1 LHNAEVINTLLQVL
15 SNAQYRIDICGNSK
29 FPSKILSF
37 YSVNSL
43 LLSSGKRTNTRQR
56 YIFEITRENIDYCK
70 KLIKKI
76 ELRHLDENEANFAV
90 NERECLGF
98 ITMQKETLQATYS
111 NMKEVVEQ
119 QQSVFETLWNKA
131 IPARDKIMEIEEG
144 LKSEF
149 LEVISDHKKA
159 TEIYINLAK
168 SVEREALILFA
179 NSKAIVRAKRLGIL
193 DYLITAS
200 KRGAV
205 IKIITPITEENL
217 QFTEQFCEK
226 APNIRIL
233 NGGASHSGLFI
244 VDGTK
249 FLRFELKE
257 PKAEEFSDA
266 IGFVLYSNS
275 KVGAYSTR
283 SFFELL
289 WNEHIQYE
297 KLKEAD
303 NMKNEFINVA
313 AHELRTPI
321 QPILGLT
328 QILQSKIK
336 DTKQSELL
344 DAIVRNARRLGRLT
358 NDILDVTK
366 IESQSLNLKKE
377 QFNLNDVIS
386 NTIEDIVANID
397 FIKNIQQKNMIKL
410 LYQPYDI
417 FVEADKARIT
427 QVISNLLNNAIKFTE
442 VKEKDGRAGT
452 ISISVKNIDAEA
464 LVSVTDT
471 GIGIDPEIMPRLF
484 SKFTSKS
491 YQGTGLGLFIS
502 KSIIEAHGGRIWAEN
517 NKIIKDGRGQVEK
530 GATFTFSLP
539 LNEKQRE
546 IKQEPQTIDLKER
559 INRR

>member
-321 QPILGLT
+321 QPILSLS
-328 QILQSKIK
+328 QVLQSKIK
-336 DTKQSELL
+336 DTKQRELL
-344 DAIVRNARRLGRLT
+344 DAIVRNAKRLQRLT
-358 NDILDVTK
+358 NNILDVSK
-366 IESQSLNLKKE
+366 IESHSLNLNKE
-377 QFNLNDVIS
+377 QFELSNVIS
-386 NTIEDIVANID
+386 NCISDIEDQDEKVRNG
-397 FIKNIQQKNMIKL
+397 KL
-410 LYQPYDI
+410 ELFYEPSKQDI
-417 FVEADKARIT
+417 FVEADRVRIS
-427 QVISNLLNNAIKFTE
+427 QVISNLLNNAVKFTE
-442 VKEKDGRAGT
+442 DGAVSIDVVVKENNNNGNNNGN
-452 ISISVKNIDAEA
+452 IIIVSVKDSGE
-464 LVSVTDT
+464 
-471 GIGIDPEIMPRLF
+471 GIDPEILPKLF
-484 SKFTSKS
+484 TKFATNSEK
-491 YQGTGLGLFIS
+491 GTGLGLFIC
-502 KSIIEAHGGRIWAEN
+502 KSIVEAHGGRVWTQSDNTGGE
-517 NKIIKDGRGQVEK
+517 RRT
-530 GATFTFSLP
+530 GATFCFSLP
-539 LNEKQRE
+539 VTDKSMNQQKQKHVDPK
-546 IKQEPQTIDLKER
+546 IMNQL
-559 INRR
+559 

>member
-37 YSVNSL
+37 YSVNNL
-43 LLSSGKRTNTRQR
+43 ILDSSKRTNTRQR

-179 NSKAIVRAKRLGIL
+179 NSKAIVRADRLGIL

-321 QPILGLT
+321 QPILSLS
-328 QILQSKIK
+328 QVLQSKIK
-336 DTKQSELL
+336 DTKQRELL
-344 DAIVRNARRLGRLT
+344 DAIVRNAKRLQRLT

-366 IESQSLNLKKE
+366 IESHSLNLNKE
-377 QFNLNDVIS
+377 QFELSNVIS
-386 NTIEDIVANID
+386 NCISDIEDQDEKVRNG
-397 FIKNIQQKNMIKL
+397 KL
-410 LYQPYDI
+410 ELFYEPSKQDI
-417 FVEADKARIT
+417 FVEADRVRIS
-427 QVISNLLNNAIKFTE
+427 QVISNLLNNAVKFTE
-442 VKEKDGRAGT
+442 DGAVSIDVVVKENNNNGNNNGN
-452 ISISVKNIDAEA
+452 IIIVSVKDSGE
-464 LVSVTDT
+464 
-471 GIGIDPEIMPRLF
+471 GIDPEILPKLF
-484 SKFTSKS
+484 TKFATNSEK
-491 YQGTGLGLFIS
+491 GTGLGLFIC
-502 KSIIEAHGGRIWAEN
+502 KSIVEAHGGRVWIQSN
-517 NKIIKDGRGQVEK
+517 NTGGERRT
-530 GATFTFSLP
+530 GATFCFSLP
-539 LNEKQRE
+539 ITDKSMNQQKQKHVDPK
-546 IKQEPQTIDLKER
+546 IMNQL
-559 INRR
+559 

>member
-1 LHNAEVINTLLQVL
+1 LHNAEVINALLQVL

-275 KVGAYSTR
+275 KVGTYSTR

-321 QPILGLT
+321 QPILSLS
-328 QILQSKIK
+328 QVLQSKIK
-336 DTKQSELL
+336 DTKQRELL
-344 DAIVRNARRLGRLT
+344 DAIVRNAKRLQRLT

-366 IESQSLNLKKE
+366 IESHSLNLNKE
-377 QFNLNDVIS
+377 QFELSNVIS
-386 NTIEDIVANID
+386 NCISDIEDQDEKVRNG
-397 FIKNIQQKNMIKL
+397 KL
-410 LYQPYDI
+410 ELFYEPSKQDI
-417 FVEADKARIT
+417 FVEADKVRIS
-427 QVISNLLNNAIKFTE
+427 QVISNLLNNAVKFTE
-442 VKEKDGRAGT
+442 DGSVSIDVVVKENNNNGD
-452 ISISVKNIDAEA
+452 IIIVSVKDSGE
-464 LVSVTDT
+464 
-471 GIGIDPEIMPRLF
+471 GIDPEILPKLF
-484 SKFTSKS
+484 TKFATNSEK
-491 YQGTGLGLFIS
+491 GTGLGLFIC
-502 KSIIEAHGGRIWAEN
+502 KSIVEAHGGRVWTQSN
-517 NKIIKDGRGQVEK
+517 NTGGERRT
-530 GATFTFSLP
+530 GATFCFSLP
-539 LNEKQRE
+539 ITDKPVNQQKQKHVDTKILNQ
-546 IKQEPQTIDLKER
+546 L
-559 INRR
+559 

>member
-1 LHNAEVINTLLQVL
+1 MHNAEVINTLLQVL
-15 SNAQYRIDICGNSK
+15 SNAQYKIDICGNSK

-37 YSVNSL
+37 YSVNNL
-43 LLSSGKRTNTRQR
+43 ILDSSKRTNTRQR

-321 QPILGLT
+321 QPILSLS
-328 QILQSKIK
+328 QVLQSKIK
-336 DTKQSELL
+336 DTKQRELL
-344 DAIVRNARRLGRLT
+344 DAIVRNAKRLQRLT
-358 NDILDVTK
+358 NNILDVSK
-366 IESQSLNLKKE
+366 IESHSLNLNKE
-377 QFNLNDVIS
+377 QFELSNVIS
-386 NTIEDIVANID
+386 NCISDIEDQDEKVRNG
-397 FIKNIQQKNMIKL
+397 KL
-410 LYQPYDI
+410 ELFYEPSKQDI
-417 FVEADKARIT
+417 FVEADRVRIS
-427 QVISNLLNNAIKFTE
+427 QVISNLLNNAVKFTE
-442 VKEKDGRAGT
+442 DGAVSIDVVVKENNNNGNNNGN
-452 ISISVKNIDAEA
+452 IIIVSVKDSGE
-464 LVSVTDT
+464 
-471 GIGIDPEIMPRLF
+471 GIDPEILPKLF
-484 SKFTSKS
+484 TKFATNSEK
-491 YQGTGLGLFIS
+491 GTGLGLFIC
-502 KSIIEAHGGRIWAEN
+502 KSIVEAHGGRVWTQSN
-517 NKIIKDGRGQVEK
+517 NTGGERRT
-530 GATFTFSLP
+530 GATFCFSLP
-539 LNEKQRE
+539 ITDKSMNQQKQKHVDPK
-546 IKQEPQTIDLKER
+546 IMNQL
-559 INRR
+559 

>member
-1 LHNAEVINTLLQVL
+1 LHNTEVINKLLQVL

-321 QPILGLT
+321 QPILSLS
-328 QILQSKIK
+328 QVLQSKIK
-336 DTKQSELL
+336 DTKQRELL
-344 DAIVRNARRLGRLT
+344 DAIVRNAKRLQRLT

-366 IESQSLNLKKE
+366 IESHSLNLNKE
-377 QFNLNDVIS
+377 QFELSNVIS
-386 NTIEDIVANID
+386 NCISDIEDQDEKVRNG
-397 FIKNIQQKNMIKL
+397 KL
-410 LYQPYDI
+410 ELFYEPSKQDI
-417 FVEADKARIT
+417 FVEADKVRIS
-427 QVISNLLNNAIKFTE
+427 QVISNLLNNAVKFTE
-442 VKEKDGRAGT
+442 DGAVSIDVVVKENNNNGNNNGN
-452 ISISVKNIDAEA
+452 IIIVSVKDSGE
-464 LVSVTDT
+464 
-471 GIGIDPEIMPRLF
+471 GIDPEILPKLF
-484 SKFTSKS
+484 TKFATNSEK
-491 YQGTGLGLFIS
+491 GTGLGLFIC
-502 KSIIEAHGGRIWAEN
+502 KSIVEAHGGRVWTQSN
-517 NKIIKDGRGQVEK
+517 NTGGERRT
-530 GATFTFSLP
+530 GATFCFSLP
-539 LNEKQRE
+539 ITDKSMNQQKQKHVDTK
-546 IKQEPQTIDLKER
+546 IMNQL
-559 INRR
+559 

>member
-321 QPILGLT
+321 QPILSLS
-328 QILQSKIK
+328 QVLQSKIK
-336 DTKQSELL
+336 DTKQRELL
-344 DAIVRNARRLGRLT
+344 DAIVRNAKRLQRLT

-366 IESQSLNLKKE
+366 IESHSLNLNKE
-377 QFNLNDVIS
+377 QFELSNVIS
-386 NTIEDIVANID
+386 NCISDIEDQDEKVRNG
-397 FIKNIQQKNMIKL
+397 KL
-410 LYQPYDI
+410 ELFYEPSKQDI
-417 FVEADKARIT
+417 FVEADRVRIS
-427 QVISNLLNNAIKFTE
+427 QVISNLLNNAVKFTE
-442 VKEKDGRAGT
+442 DGAVSIDVVVKENNNNGNNNGN
-452 ISISVKNIDAEA
+452 IIIVSVKDSGE
-464 LVSVTDT
+464 
-471 GIGIDPEIMPRLF
+471 GIDPEILPKLF
-484 SKFTSKS
+484 TKFATNSEK
-491 YQGTGLGLFIS
+491 GTGLGLFIC
-502 KSIIEAHGGRIWAEN
+502 KSIVEAHGGRVWTQSN
-517 NKIIKDGRGQVEK
+517 NTGGERRT
-530 GATFTFSLP
+530 GATFCFSLP
-539 LNEKQRE
+539 ITDKSMNQQKQKHVDPK
-546 IKQEPQTIDLKER
+546 IMNQL
-559 INRR
+559 

>member
-1 LHNAEVINTLLQVL
+1 MHNAEVINTLLQVL
-15 SNAQYRIDICGNSK
+15 SNAQYKIDICGNSK

-37 YSVNSL
+37 YSVNNL
-43 LLSSGKRTNTRQR
+43 ILDSSKRTNTRQR

-321 QPILGLT
+321 QPILSLS
-328 QILQSKIK
+328 QVLQSKIK
-336 DTKQSELL
+336 DTKQRELL
-344 DAIVRNARRLGRLT
+344 DAIVRNAKRLQRLT
-358 NDILDVTK
+358 NNILDVSK
-366 IESQSLNLKKE
+366 IESHSLNLNKE
-377 QFNLNDVIS
+377 QFELSNVIS
-386 NTIEDIVANID
+386 NCISDIEDQDEKVRNG
-397 FIKNIQQKNMIKL
+397 KL
-410 LYQPYDI
+410 ELFYEPTKQDI
-417 FVEADKARIT
+417 FVEADRVRIS
-427 QVISNLLNNAIKFTE
+427 QVISNLLNNAVKFTE
-442 VKEKDGRAGT
+442 DGAVSIDVVVKENNNNGNNNGN
-452 ISISVKNIDAEA
+452 IIIVSVKDSGE
-464 LVSVTDT
+464 
-471 GIGIDPEIMPRLF
+471 GIDPEILPKLF
-484 SKFTSKS
+484 TKFATNSKK
-491 YQGTGLGLFIS
+491 GTGLGLFIC
-502 KSIIEAHGGRIWAEN
+502 KSIVEAHGGRVWTQSN
-517 NKIIKDGRGQVEK
+517 NTGGERRT
-530 GATFTFSLP
+530 GATFCFSLP
-539 LNEKQRE
+539 ITDKSMNQQKQKHVDPK
-546 IKQEPQTIDLKER
+546 IMNQL
-559 INRR
+559 

>member
-149 LEVISDHKKA
+149 LEVISDHRKA

-321 QPILGLT
+321 QPILSLS
-328 QILQSKIK
+328 QVLQSKIK
-336 DTKQSELL
+336 DTKQRELL
-344 DAIVRNARRLGRLT
+344 DAIVRNAKRLQRLT
-358 NDILDVTK
+358 NNILDVTK
-366 IESQSLNLKKE
+366 IESHSLNLNKE
-377 QFNLNDVIS
+377 QFELSNVIS
-386 NTIEDIVANID
+386 NCISDIEDQDEKVRNG
-397 FIKNIQQKNMIKL
+397 KL
-410 LYQPYDI
+410 ELFYEPSKQDI
-417 FVEADKARIT
+417 FVEADKVRIS
-427 QVISNLLNNAIKFTE
+427 QVISNLLNNAVKFTE
-442 VKEKDGRAGT
+442 DGAVSIDVVVKENNNNGYNNGN
-452 ISISVKNIDAEA
+452 IIIVSVKDSGE
-464 LVSVTDT
+464 
-471 GIGIDPEIMPRLF
+471 GIDPEILPKLF
-484 SKFTSKS
+484 TKFATNSEK
-491 YQGTGLGLFIS
+491 GTGLGLFIC
-502 KSIIEAHGGRIWAEN
+502 KSIVEAHGGRVWTQSN
-517 NKIIKDGRGQVEK
+517 NTGGDRRT
-530 GATFTFSLP
+530 GATFCFSLP
-539 LNEKQRE
+539 ITDKSMNQQKQKHE
-546 IKQEPQTIDLKER
+546 DPKIMNQL
-559 INRR
+559 

>member
-98 ITMQKETLQATYS
+98 ITIQKETLQATYS

-321 QPILGLT
+321 QPILSLS
-328 QILQSKIK
+328 QVLQSKIK
-336 DTKQSELL
+336 DTKQRELL
-344 DAIVRNARRLGRLT
+344 DAIVRNAKRLQRLT

-366 IESQSLNLKKE
+366 IESHSLNLNKE
-377 QFNLNDVIS
+377 RFELSDVIS
-386 NTIEDIVANID
+386 NCISDIEDQDEKVRNG
-397 FIKNIQQKNMIKL
+397 KL
-410 LYQPYDI
+410 ELFYEPSKQDI
-417 FVEADKARIT
+417 FVEADRVRIS
-427 QVISNLLNNAIKFTE
+427 QVISNLLNNAVKFTE
-442 VKEKDGRAGT
+442 DGAVSIDVVVKENNNNGNNNGN
-452 ISISVKNIDAEA
+452 IIIVSVKDSGE
-464 LVSVTDT
+464 
-471 GIGIDPEIMPRLF
+471 GIDPEILPKLF
-484 SKFTSKS
+484 TKFATNSEK
-491 YQGTGLGLFIS
+491 GTGLGLFIC
-502 KSIIEAHGGRIWAEN
+502 KSIVEAHGGRVWTQSN
-517 NKIIKDGRGQVEK
+517 NTGGERRTE
-530 GATFTFSLP
+530 ATFCFSLP
-539 LNEKQRE
+539 ITDKSMNQQKQKHVDPK
-546 IKQEPQTIDLKER
+546 IMNQL
-559 INRR
+559 

>member
-1 LHNAEVINTLLQVL
+1 MHNAEVINTLLQVL

-131 IPARDKIMEIEEG
+131 IPARDKIREIEEG
-144 LKSEF
+144 LESEF
-149 LEVISDHKKA
+149 LEVISDHNKA

-321 QPILGLT
+321 QPILSLS
-328 QILQSKIK
+328 QVLQSKIK
-336 DTKQSELL
+336 DTKQRELL
-344 DAIVRNARRLGRLT
+344 DAIVRNAKRLQRLT

-366 IESQSLNLKKE
+366 IESHSLNLNKE
-377 QFNLNDVIS
+377 QFELSNVIS
-386 NTIEDIVANID
+386 NCISDIEDHDEKVRNG
-397 FIKNIQQKNMIKL
+397 KL
-410 LYQPYDI
+410 ELFYEPSKQDI
-417 FVEADKARIT
+417 FVEADKVRIS
-427 QVISNLLNNAIKFTE
+427 QVISNLLNNAVKFTE
-442 VKEKDGRAGT
+442 DGAVSIDVVVKENNNNGNNNGN
-452 ISISVKNIDAEA
+452 IIIVSVKDSGE
-464 LVSVTDT
+464 
-471 GIGIDPEIMPRLF
+471 GIDPEILPKLF
-484 SKFTSKS
+484 TKFATNSEK
-491 YQGTGLGLFIS
+491 GTGLGLFIC
-502 KSIIEAHGGRIWAEN
+502 KSIVEAHGGRVWTQSN
-517 NKIIKDGRGQVEK
+517 NTGGERRT
-530 GATFTFSLP
+530 GATFCFSLP
-539 LNEKQRE
+539 ITDKSMNQQKQKHVDTK
-546 IKQEPQTIDLKER
+546 IMNQL
-559 INRR
+559 

>member
-70 KLIKKI
+70 KLSKKI

-321 QPILGLT
+321 QPILSLS
-328 QILQSKIK
+328 QVLQSKIK
-336 DTKQSELL
+336 DTKQRELL
-344 DAIVRNARRLGRLT
+344 DAIVRNAKRLQRLT

-366 IESQSLNLKKE
+366 IESHSLNLNKE
-377 QFNLNDVIS
+377 QFELSNVIS
-386 NTIEDIVANID
+386 NCISDIEDQDEKVRNG
-397 FIKNIQQKNMIKL
+397 KL
-410 LYQPYDI
+410 ELFYEPSKQDI
-417 FVEADKARIT
+417 FVEADRVRIS
-427 QVISNLLNNAIKFTE
+427 QVISNLLNNAVKFTE
-442 VKEKDGRAGT
+442 DGAVSIDVVVKENNNNGNNNGN
-452 ISISVKNIDAEA
+452 IIIVSVKDSGE
-464 LVSVTDT
+464 
-471 GIGIDPEIMPRLF
+471 GIDPEILPKLF
-484 SKFTSKS
+484 TKFATNSEK
-491 YQGTGLGLFIS
+491 GTGLGLFIC
-502 KSIIEAHGGRIWAEN
+502 KSIVEAHGGRVWTQSDNTGGE
-517 NKIIKDGRGQVEK
+517 RRT
-530 GATFTFSLP
+530 GATFCFSLP
-539 LNEKQRE
+539 ITDKSMNQQKQKHVDPK
-546 IKQEPQTIDLKER
+546 IMNQL
-559 INRR
+559 

>member
-1 LHNAEVINTLLQVL
+1 VHNAEVINTLLQVL
-15 SNAQYRIDICGNSK
+15 SNAQYKIDICGNSK

-37 YSVNSL
+37 YSVNNL
-43 LLSSGKRTNTRQR
+43 ILDSSKRTNTRQR

-321 QPILGLT
+321 QPILSLS
-328 QILQSKIK
+328 QVLQSKIK
-336 DTKQSELL
+336 DTKQRELL
-344 DAIVRNARRLGRLT
+344 DAIVRNAKRLQRLT
-358 NDILDVTK
+358 NNILDVSK
-366 IESQSLNLKKE
+366 IESHSLNLNKE
-377 QFNLNDVIS
+377 QFELSNVIS
-386 NTIEDIVANID
+386 NCISDIEDQDEKVRNG
-397 FIKNIQQKNMIKL
+397 KL
-410 LYQPYDI
+410 ELFYEPTKQDI
-417 FVEADKARIT
+417 FVEADRVRIS
-427 QVISNLLNNAIKFTE
+427 QVISNLLNNAVKFTE
-442 VKEKDGRAGT
+442 DGAVSIDVVVKENNNNGNNNGN
-452 ISISVKNIDAEA
+452 IIIVSVKDSGE
-464 LVSVTDT
+464 
-471 GIGIDPEIMPRLF
+471 GIDPEILPKLF
-484 SKFTSKS
+484 TKFATNSEK
-491 YQGTGLGLFIS
+491 GTGLGLFIC
-502 KSIIEAHGGRIWAEN
+502 KSIVEAHGGRVWTQSN
-517 NKIIKDGRGQVEK
+517 NTGGERRT
-530 GATFTFSLP
+530 GATFCFSLP
-539 LNEKQRE
+539 ITDKSMNQQKQKHVDPK
-546 IKQEPQTIDLKER
+546 IMNQL
-559 INRR
+559 

>member
-159 TEIYINLAK
+159 TEIYIDLAK

-275 KVGAYSTR
+275 KVGTYSTR

-321 QPILGLT
+321 QPILSLS
-328 QILQSKIK
+328 QVLQSKIK
-336 DTKQSELL
+336 DTKQRELL
-344 DAIVRNARRLGRLT
+344 DAIVRNAKRLHRLT

-366 IESQSLNLKKE
+366 IESHSLNLNKE
-377 QFNLNDVIS
+377 QFELSNVIS
-386 NTIEDIVANID
+386 NCISDIEDQDEKVRNG
-397 FIKNIQQKNMIKL
+397 KL
-410 LYQPYDI
+410 ELFYEPSKQDI
-417 FVEADKARIT
+417 FVEADKVRIS
-427 QVISNLLNNAIKFTE
+427 QVISNLLNNAVKFTE
-442 VKEKDGRAGT
+442 DGSVSIDVVVKENNNNGD
-452 ISISVKNIDAEA
+452 IIIVSVKDSGE
-464 LVSVTDT
+464 
-471 GIGIDPEIMPRLF
+471 GIDPEILPKLF
-484 SKFTSKS
+484 TKFATNSEK
-491 YQGTGLGLFIS
+491 GTGLGLFIC
-502 KSIIEAHGGRIWAEN
+502 KSIVEAHGGRVWTQS
-517 NKIIKDGRGQVEK
+517 NKTGGERRT
-530 GATFTFSLP
+530 GATFCFSLP
-539 LNEKQRE
+539 ITDKSTNQQRQKHVDTK
-546 IKQEPQTIDLKER
+546 IMNQL
-559 INRR
+559 

>member
-1 LHNAEVINTLLQVL
+1 M
-15 SNAQYRIDICGNSK
+15 
-29 FPSKILSF
+29 SF

-321 QPILGLT
+321 QPILSLS
-328 QILQSKIK
+328 QVLQSKIK
-336 DTKQSELL
+336 DTKQRELL
-344 DAIVRNARRLGRLT
+344 DAIVRNAKRLQRLT

-366 IESQSLNLKKE
+366 IESHSLNLNKE
-377 QFNLNDVIS
+377 QFELSNVIS
-386 NTIEDIVANID
+386 DCISDIEDQDEKVRNG
-397 FIKNIQQKNMIKL
+397 KL
-410 LYQPYDI
+410 ELFYEPSKQDI
-417 FVEADKARIT
+417 FVEADRVRIS
-427 QVISNLLNNAIKFTE
+427 QVISNLLNNAVKFTE
-442 VKEKDGRAGT
+442 EGTVSIDVVVKENNNNGNNNGN
-452 ISISVKNIDAEA
+452 IIIVSVKDSGE
-464 LVSVTDT
+464 
-471 GIGIDPEIMPRLF
+471 GIDPEILPKLF
-484 SKFTSKS
+484 TKFATNSEK
-491 YQGTGLGLFIS
+491 GTGLGLFIC
-502 KSIIEAHGGRIWAEN
+502 KSIVEAHGGRVWTQSN
-517 NKIIKDGRGQVEK
+517 NTGGDRRT
-530 GATFTFSLP
+530 GATFCFSLP
-539 LNEKQRE
+539 ITDKSMNQQKQKHE
-546 IKQEPQTIDLKER
+546 DPKIMNQL
-559 INRR
+559 

>member
-321 QPILGLT
+321 QPILSLS
-328 QILQSKIK
+328 QVLQSKIK
-336 DTKQSELL
+336 DTKQRELL
-344 DAIVRNARRLGRLT
+344 DAIVRNAKRLQRLT

-366 IESQSLNLKKE
+366 IESHSLNLNKE
-377 QFNLNDVIS
+377 QFELSNVIS
-386 NTIEDIVANID
+386 NCISDIEDQDEKVRNG
-397 FIKNIQQKNMIKL
+397 KL
-410 LYQPYDI
+410 ELFYEPSKQDI
-417 FVEADKARIT
+417 FVEADRVRIS
-427 QVISNLLNNAIKFTE
+427 QVISNLLNNAVKFTE
-442 VKEKDGRAGT
+442 DGAVSIDVVVKENNNNGNYNGN
-452 ISISVKNIDAEA
+452 IIIVSVKDSGE
-464 LVSVTDT
+464 
-471 GIGIDPEIMPRLF
+471 GIDPEILPKLF
-484 SKFTSKS
+484 TKFATNSEK
-491 YQGTGLGLFIS
+491 GTGLGLFIC
-502 KSIIEAHGGRIWAEN
+502 KSIVEAHGGRVWTQSDNTGGE
-517 NKIIKDGRGQVEK
+517 RRT
-530 GATFTFSLP
+530 GATFCFSLP
-539 LNEKQRE
+539 ITDKSMNQQKQKHVDPK
-546 IKQEPQTIDLKER
+546 IMNQL
-559 INRR
+559 

>member
-1 LHNAEVINTLLQVL
+1 MHNAEVINTLLQVL
-15 SNAQYRIDICGNSK
+15 SNAQYKIDICGNSK

-37 YSVNSL
+37 YSVNNL
-43 LLSSGKRTNTRQR
+43 ILDSSKRTNTRQR

-76 ELRHLDENEANFAV
+76 ELRHLDENEANFVV

-321 QPILGLT
+321 QPILSLS
-328 QILQSKIK
+328 QVLQSKIK
-336 DTKQSELL
+336 DTKQRELL
-344 DAIVRNARRLGRLT
+344 DAIVRNAKRLQRLT
-358 NDILDVTK
+358 NNILDVSK
-366 IESQSLNLKKE
+366 IESHSLNLNKE
-377 QFNLNDVIS
+377 QFELSNVIS
-386 NTIEDIVANID
+386 NCISDIEDQDEKVRNG
-397 FIKNIQQKNMIKL
+397 KL
-410 LYQPYDI
+410 ELFYEPSKQDI
-417 FVEADKARIT
+417 FVEADKVRIS
-427 QVISNLLNNAIKFTE
+427 QVISNLLNNAVKFTE
-442 VKEKDGRAGT
+442 DGAVSIDVVVKENNNNGNNNGN
-452 ISISVKNIDAEA
+452 IIIVSVKDSGE
-464 LVSVTDT
+464 
-471 GIGIDPEIMPRLF
+471 GIDPEILPKLF
-484 SKFTSKS
+484 TKFATNSEK
-491 YQGTGLGLFIS
+491 GTGLGLFIC
-502 KSIIEAHGGRIWAEN
+502 KSIVEAHGGRVWTQSN
-517 NKIIKDGRGQVEK
+517 NTGGERRT
-530 GATFTFSLP
+530 GATFCFSLP
-539 LNEKQRE
+539 ITDKSMNQQKQKHVDPK
-546 IKQEPQTIDLKER
+546 IMNQL
-559 INRR
+559 

>member
-1 LHNAEVINTLLQVL
+1 MHNAEVINTLLQVL

-37 YSVNSL
+37 YSVNNL
-43 LLSSGKRTNTRQR
+43 ILDSSKRTNTRKR

-321 QPILGLT
+321 QPILSLS
-328 QILQSKIK
+328 QVLQSKIK
-336 DTKQSELL
+336 DTKQRELL
-344 DAIVRNARRLGRLT
+344 DAIVRNAKRLQRLT
-358 NDILDVTK
+358 NNILDVSK
-366 IESQSLNLKKE
+366 IESHSLNLNKE
-377 QFNLNDVIS
+377 QFELSNVIS
-386 NTIEDIVANID
+386 NCISDIEDQDEKVRNG
-397 FIKNIQQKNMIKL
+397 KL
-410 LYQPYDI
+410 ELFYEPSKQDI
-417 FVEADKARIT
+417 FVEADRVRIS
-427 QVISNLLNNAIKFTE
+427 QVISNLLNNAVKFTE
-442 VKEKDGRAGT
+442 DGAVSIDVVVKENNNNGNNNGN
-452 ISISVKNIDAEA
+452 IIIVSVKDSGE
-464 LVSVTDT
+464 
-471 GIGIDPEIMPRLF
+471 GIDPEILPKLF
-484 SKFTSKS
+484 TKFATNSEK
-491 YQGTGLGLFIS
+491 GTGLGLFIC
-502 KSIIEAHGGRIWAEN
+502 KSIVEAHGGRVWTQSN
-517 NKIIKDGRGQVEK
+517 NTGGERRT
-530 GATFTFSLP
+530 GATFCFSLP
-539 LNEKQRE
+539 ITDKSMNQQKQKHVDPK
-546 IKQEPQTIDLKER
+546 IMNQL
-559 INRR
+559 

>member
-70 KLIKKI
+70 KLSKKI

-321 QPILGLT
+321 QPILSLS
-328 QILQSKIK
+328 QVLQSKIK
-336 DTKQSELL
+336 DTKQRELL
-344 DAIVRNARRLGRLT
+344 DAIVRNAKRLQRLT

-366 IESQSLNLKKE
+366 IESHSLNLNKE
-377 QFNLNDVIS
+377 QFELSNVIS
-386 NTIEDIVANID
+386 NCISDIEDQDEKVRNG
-397 FIKNIQQKNMIKL
+397 KL
-410 LYQPYDI
+410 ELFYEPSKQDI
-417 FVEADKARIT
+417 FVEADRVRIS
-427 QVISNLLNNAIKFTE
+427 QVISNLLNNAVKFTE
-442 VKEKDGRAGT
+442 DGAVSIDVVVKENNNNGNNNGN
-452 ISISVKNIDAEA
+452 IIIVSVKDSGE
-464 LVSVTDT
+464 
-471 GIGIDPEIMPRLF
+471 GIDPEILPKLF
-484 SKFTSKS
+484 TKFATNSEK
-491 YQGTGLGLFIS
+491 GTGLGLFIC
-502 KSIIEAHGGRIWAEN
+502 KSIVEAHGGRVWTQSDNTGGE
-517 NKIIKDGRGQVEK
+517 RRT
-530 GATFTFSLP
+530 GATFCFSLP
-539 LNEKQRE
+539 VTDKSMNQQKQKHVDPK
-546 IKQEPQTIDLKER
+546 IMNQL
-559 INRR
+559 

>member
-1 LHNAEVINTLLQVL
+1 MHNAEVINTLLQVL
-15 SNAQYRIDICGNSK
+15 SNAQYKIDICGNSK

-37 YSVNSL
+37 YSVNNL
-43 LLSSGKRTNTRQR
+43 ILDSSKRTNTRQR

-321 QPILGLT
+321 QPILSLS
-328 QILQSKIK
+328 QVLQSKIK
-336 DTKQSELL
+336 DTKQRELL
-344 DAIVRNARRLGRLT
+344 DAIVRNAKRLQRLT
-358 NDILDVTK
+358 NNILDVSK
-366 IESQSLNLKKE
+366 IESHSLNLNKE
-377 QFNLNDVIS
+377 QFELSNVIS
-386 NTIEDIVANID
+386 NCISDIEDQDEKVRNG
-397 FIKNIQQKNMIKL
+397 KL
-410 LYQPYDI
+410 ELFYEPSKQDI
-417 FVEADKARIT
+417 FVEADRVRIS
-427 QVISNLLNNAIKFTE
+427 QVISNLLNNAVKFTE
-442 VKEKDGRAGT
+442 EGAVSIDVAIKENNNNGNNNGN
-452 ISISVKNIDAEA
+452 IIIVSVKDSGE
-464 LVSVTDT
+464 
-471 GIGIDPEIMPRLF
+471 GIDPEILPKLF
-484 SKFTSKS
+484 TKFATNSEK
-491 YQGTGLGLFIS
+491 GTGLGLFIC
-502 KSIIEAHGGRIWAEN
+502 KSIVEAHGGRVWTQSN
-517 NKIIKDGRGQVEK
+517 NTGGERRT
-530 GATFTFSLP
+530 GATFCFSLP
-539 LNEKQRE
+539 ITDKSMNQQKQKHVDPK
-546 IKQEPQTIDLKER
+546 IMNQL
-559 INRR
+559 

>member
-1 LHNAEVINTLLQVL
+1 MHNAEVINTLLQVL
-15 SNAQYRIDICGNSK
+15 SNAQYKIDICGNSK

-37 YSVNSL
+37 YSVNNL
-43 LLSSGKRTNTRQR
+43 ILDSSKRTNTRQR

-321 QPILGLT
+321 QPILSLS
-328 QILQSKIK
+328 QVLQSKIK
-336 DTKQSELL
+336 DTKQRELL
-344 DAIVRNARRLGRLT
+344 DAIVRNAKRLQRLT
-358 NDILDVTK
+358 NNILDVSK
-366 IESQSLNLKKE
+366 IESHSLNLNKE
-377 QFNLNDVIS
+377 QFELSNVIS
-386 NTIEDIVANID
+386 NCISDIEDQDEKVRNG
-397 FIKNIQQKNMIKL
+397 KL
-410 LYQPYDI
+410 ELFYEPTKQDI
-417 FVEADKARIT
+417 FVEADRVRIS
-427 QVISNLLNNAIKFTE
+427 QVISNLLNNAVKFTE
-442 VKEKDGRAGT
+442 DGAVSIDVVVKENNNNGNNNGN
-452 ISISVKNIDAEA
+452 IIIVSVKDSGE
-464 LVSVTDT
+464 
-471 GIGIDPEIMPRLF
+471 GIDPEILPKLF
-484 SKFTSKS
+484 TKFATNSEK
-491 YQGTGLGLFIS
+491 GTGLGLFIC
-502 KSIIEAHGGRIWAEN
+502 KSIVEAHGGRVWTQSN
-517 NKIIKDGRGQVEK
+517 NTGGERRT
-530 GATFTFSLP
+530 GATFCFSLP
-539 LNEKQRE
+539 ITDKSMNQQKQKHVDPK
-546 IKQEPQTIDLKER
+546 IMNQL
-559 INRR
+559 

>member
-1 LHNAEVINTLLQVL
+1 VHNAEVINTLLQVL

-37 YSVNSL
+37 YSVNNL
-43 LLSSGKRTNTRQR
+43 ILDSSKRTNTRKR

-321 QPILGLT
+321 QPILSLS
-328 QILQSKIK
+328 QVLQSKIK
-336 DTKQSELL
+336 DTKQRELL
-344 DAIVRNARRLGRLT
+344 DAIVRNAKRLQRLT
-358 NDILDVTK
+358 NNILDVSK
-366 IESQSLNLKKE
+366 IESHSLNLNKE
-377 QFNLNDVIS
+377 QFELSNVIS
-386 NTIEDIVANID
+386 NCISDIEDQDEKVRNG
-397 FIKNIQQKNMIKL
+397 KL
-410 LYQPYDI
+410 ELFYEPSKQDI
-417 FVEADKARIT
+417 FVEADRVRIS
-427 QVISNLLNNAIKFTE
+427 QVISNLLNNAVKFTE
-442 VKEKDGRAGT
+442 YGAVSIDVVVKENNNNGNNNGN
-452 ISISVKNIDAEA
+452 IIIVSVKDSGE
-464 LVSVTDT
+464 
-471 GIGIDPEIMPRLF
+471 GIDPEILPKLF
-484 SKFTSKS
+484 TKFATNSEK
-491 YQGTGLGLFIS
+491 GTGLGLFIC
-502 KSIIEAHGGRIWAEN
+502 KSIVEAHGGRVWTQSN
-517 NKIIKDGRGQVEK
+517 NTGGERRT
-530 GATFTFSLP
+530 GATFCFSLP
-539 LNEKQRE
+539 ITDKSMNQQKQKHVDPK
-546 IKQEPQTIDLKER
+546 IMNQL
-559 INRR
+559 

>member
-1 LHNAEVINTLLQVL
+1 MHNAEVINTLLQVL

-321 QPILGLT
+321 QPILSLS
-328 QILQSKIK
+328 QVLQSKIK
-336 DTKQSELL
+336 DTKQRELL
-344 DAIVRNARRLGRLT
+344 DAIVRNAKRLQRLT

-366 IESQSLNLKKE
+366 IESHSLNLNKE
-377 QFNLNDVIS
+377 QFELSNVIS
-386 NTIEDIVANID
+386 DCISDIEDQDEKVRNG
-397 FIKNIQQKNMIKL
+397 KL
-410 LYQPYDI
+410 ELFYEPSKQDI
-417 FVEADKARIT
+417 FVEADRVRIS
-427 QVISNLLNNAIKFTE
+427 QVISNLLNNAVKFTE
-442 VKEKDGRAGT
+442 DGAVSIDVVVKENNNNGNNNGN
-452 ISISVKNIDAEA
+452 IIIVSVKDSGE
-464 LVSVTDT
+464 
-471 GIGIDPEIMPRLF
+471 GIDPEILPKLF
-484 SKFTSKS
+484 TKFATNSEK
-491 YQGTGLGLFIS
+491 GTGLGLFIC
-502 KSIIEAHGGRIWAEN
+502 KSIVEAHGGRVWTQSN
-517 NKIIKDGRGQVEK
+517 NTGGDRRT
-530 GATFTFSLP
+530 GATFCFSLP
-539 LNEKQRE
+539 ITDKSMNQQKQKHE
-546 IKQEPQTIDLKER
+546 DPKIMNQL
-559 INRR
+559 

>member
-1 LHNAEVINTLLQVL
+1 
-15 SNAQYRIDICGNSK
+15 
-29 FPSKILSF
+29 LSF

-43 LLSSGKRTNTRQR
+43 ILSSSKRTNTRQR

-131 IPARDKIMEIEEG
+131 IPARDKIMEIEDG

-321 QPILGLT
+321 QPILSLS
-328 QILQSKIK
+328 QVLQSKIK
-336 DTKQSELL
+336 DTKQRELL
-344 DAIVRNARRLGRLT
+344 DAIVRNAKRLQRLT

-366 IESQSLNLKKE
+366 IESHSLNLNKE
-377 QFNLNDVIS
+377 QFELSNVIS
-386 NTIEDIVANID
+386 NCISDIEDQDEKVRNG
-397 FIKNIQQKNMIKL
+397 KL
-410 LYQPYDI
+410 ELFYEPSKQDI
-417 FVEADKARIT
+417 FVEADKVRIS
-427 QVISNLLNNAIKFTE
+427 QVISNLLNNAVKFTE
-442 VKEKDGRAGT
+442 DGAVSIDVVVKENNNNGNNNGN
-452 ISISVKNIDAEA
+452 IIIVSVKDSGE
-464 LVSVTDT
+464 
-471 GIGIDPEIMPRLF
+471 GIDPEILPKLF
-484 SKFTSKS
+484 TKFATNSEK
-491 YQGTGLGLFIS
+491 GTGLGLFIC
-502 KSIIEAHGGRIWAEN
+502 KSIVEAHGGRVWTQSN
-517 NKIIKDGRGQVEK
+517 NTGGERRT
-530 GATFTFSLP
+530 GATFCFSLP
-539 LNEKQRE
+539 ITDKSMNQQKQKHVDTK
-546 IKQEPQTIDLKER
+546 IMNQL
-559 INRR
+559 

>member
-1 LHNAEVINTLLQVL
+1 MHNAEVINTLLQVL
-15 SNAQYRIDICGNSK
+15 SNAQYKIDICGNSK

-37 YSVNSL
+37 YSVNNL
-43 LLSSGKRTNTRQR
+43 ILDSSKRTNTRQR

-149 LEVISDHKKA
+149 LEVISDQKKA

-321 QPILGLT
+321 QPILSLS
-328 QILQSKIK
+328 QVLQSKIK
-336 DTKQSELL
+336 DTKQRELL
-344 DAIVRNARRLGRLT
+344 DAIVRNAKRLQRLT
-358 NDILDVTK
+358 NNILDVSK
-366 IESQSLNLKKE
+366 IESHSLNLNKE
-377 QFNLNDVIS
+377 QFELSNVIS
-386 NTIEDIVANID
+386 NCISDIEDQDEKVRNG
-397 FIKNIQQKNMIKL
+397 KL
-410 LYQPYDI
+410 ELFYEPSKQDI
-417 FVEADKARIT
+417 FVEADRVRIS
-427 QVISNLLNNAIKFTE
+427 QVISNLLNNAVKFTE
-442 VKEKDGRAGT
+442 DGAVSIDVVVKENNNNGNNNGN
-452 ISISVKNIDAEA
+452 IIIVSVKDSGE
-464 LVSVTDT
+464 
-471 GIGIDPEIMPRLF
+471 GIDPEILPKLF
-484 SKFTSKS
+484 TKFATNSEK
-491 YQGTGLGLFIS
+491 GTGLGLFIC
-502 KSIIEAHGGRIWAEN
+502 KSIVEAHGGRVWTQSN
-517 NKIIKDGRGQVEK
+517 NTGGERRT
-530 GATFTFSLP
+530 GATFCFSLP
-539 LNEKQRE
+539 ITDKSMNQQKQKHVDPK
-546 IKQEPQTIDLKER
+546 IMNQL
-559 INRR
+559 

>member
-70 KLIKKI
+70 KLSKKI

-149 LEVISDHKKA
+149 LEVISDRKKA

-321 QPILGLT
+321 QPILSLS
-328 QILQSKIK
+328 QVLQSKIK
-336 DTKQSELL
+336 DTKQRELL
-344 DAIVRNARRLGRLT
+344 DAIVRNAKRLQRLT

-366 IESQSLNLKKE
+366 IESHSLNLNKE
-377 QFNLNDVIS
+377 QFELSNVIS
-386 NTIEDIVANID
+386 NCISDIEDQDEKVRNG
-397 FIKNIQQKNMIKL
+397 KL
-410 LYQPYDI
+410 ELFYEPSKQDI
-417 FVEADKARIT
+417 FVEADRVRIS
-427 QVISNLLNNAIKFTE
+427 QVISNLLNNAVKFTE
-442 VKEKDGRAGT
+442 DGAVSIDVVVKENNNNGNNNGN
-452 ISISVKNIDAEA
+452 IIIVSVKDSGE
-464 LVSVTDT
+464 
-471 GIGIDPEIMPRLF
+471 GIDPEILPKLF
-484 SKFTSKS
+484 TKFATNSEK
-491 YQGTGLGLFIS
+491 GTGLGLFIC
-502 KSIIEAHGGRIWAEN
+502 KSIVEAHGGRVWTQSDNTGGE
-517 NKIIKDGRGQVEK
+517 RRT
-530 GATFTFSLP
+530 GATFCFSLP
-539 LNEKQRE
+539 VTDKSMNQQKQKHVDPK
-546 IKQEPQTIDLKER
+546 IMNQL
-559 INRR
+559 

>member
-1 LHNAEVINTLLQVL
+1 M
-15 SNAQYRIDICGNSK
+15 
-29 FPSKILSF
+29 SF

-43 LLSSGKRTNTRQR
+43 ILSSGKRTNTRQR

-131 IPARDKIMEIEEG
+131 IPARDKIMEIEQG

-179 NSKAIVRAKRLGIL
+179 NSKAIVRAK
-193 DYLITAS
+193 
-200 KRGAV
+200 
-205 IKIITPITEENL
+205 
-217 QFTEQFCEK
+217 
-226 APNIRIL
+226 
-233 NGGASHSGLFI
+233 
-244 VDGTK
+244 K

-289 WNEHIQYE
+289 WNEHLQYE

-321 QPILGLT
+321 QPILSLS
-328 QILQSKIK
+328 QVLQSKIK
-336 DTKQSELL
+336 DTKQRELL
-344 DAIVRNARRLGRLT
+344 DAIVRNAKRLQRLT

-366 IESQSLNLKKE
+366 VESHSLNLNKE
-377 QFNLNDVIS
+377 QFELSNVIS
-386 NTIEDIVANID
+386 NCISDIEDQDEKVRNG
-397 FIKNIQQKNMIKL
+397 KL
-410 LYQPYDI
+410 ELFYEPSKQDI
-417 FVEADKARIT
+417 FVEADKVRIS
-427 QVISNLLNNAIKFTE
+427 QVISNLLNNAVKFTE
-442 VKEKDGRAGT
+442 DGAVSIDVVVKENNNNGNNNGN
-452 ISISVKNIDAEA
+452 IIIVSVKDSGE
-464 LVSVTDT
+464 
-471 GIGIDPEIMPRLF
+471 GIDPEIMPRLF
-484 SKFTSKS
+484 SKFATNSEK
-491 YQGTGLGLFIS
+491 GTGLGLFIC
-502 KSIIEAHGGRIWAEN
+502 KSIVEAHGGRVWTQSN
-517 NKIIKDGRGQVEK
+517 NTGGERRT
-530 GATFTFSLP
+530 GATFCFSLP
-539 LNEKQRE
+539 ITDKSMNQQKQKHVDTK
-546 IKQEPQTIDLKER
+546 IMNQL
-559 INRR
+559 

>member
-1 LHNAEVINTLLQVL
+1 M
-15 SNAQYRIDICGNSK
+15 
-29 FPSKILSF
+29 SF

-131 IPARDKIMEIEEG
+131 IPARDKIREIEEG
-144 LKSEF
+144 LESEF

-313 AHELRTPI
+313 AHELRTPL
-321 QPILGLT
+321 QPILSLS
-328 QILQSKIK
+328 QVLQSKIK
-336 DTKQSELL
+336 DTKQRELL
-344 DAIVRNARRLGRLT
+344 DAIVRNAKRLQRLT

-366 IESQSLNLKKE
+366 IESHSLNLNKE
-377 QFNLNDVIS
+377 QFELSNVIS
-386 NTIEDIVANID
+386 NCISDIEDHDEKVRNG
-397 FIKNIQQKNMIKL
+397 KL
-410 LYQPYDI
+410 ELFYEPSKQDI
-417 FVEADKARIT
+417 FVEADKVRIS
-427 QVISNLLNNAIKFTE
+427 QVISNLLNNAVKFTE
-442 VKEKDGRAGT
+442 DGAVSIDVVVKENNNNGNNNGN
-452 ISISVKNIDAEA
+452 IIIVSVKDSGE
-464 LVSVTDT
+464 
-471 GIGIDPEIMPRLF
+471 GIDPEILPKLF
-484 SKFTSKS
+484 TKFATNSEK
-491 YQGTGLGLFIS
+491 GTGLGLFIC
-502 KSIIEAHGGRIWAEN
+502 KSIVEAHGGRVWTQSN
-517 NKIIKDGRGQVEK
+517 NTGGERRT
-530 GATFTFSLP
+530 GATFCFSLP
-539 LNEKQRE
+539 ITDKSMNQQKQKHVDTK
-546 IKQEPQTIDLKER
+546 IMNQL
-559 INRR
+559 

>member
-1 LHNAEVINTLLQVL
+1 MHNAEVINTLLQVL
-15 SNAQYRIDICGNSK
+15 SNAQYKIDICGNSK

-37 YSVNSL
+37 YSVNNL
-43 LLSSGKRTNTRQR
+43 ILDSSKRTNTRQR

-266 IGFVLYSNS
+266 IGLVLYSNS

-321 QPILGLT
+321 QPILSLS
-328 QILQSKIK
+328 QVLQSKIK
-336 DTKQSELL
+336 DTKQRELL
-344 DAIVRNARRLGRLT
+344 DAIVRNAKRLQRLT
-358 NDILDVTK
+358 NNILDVSK
-366 IESQSLNLKKE
+366 IESHSLNLNKE
-377 QFNLNDVIS
+377 QFELSNVIS
-386 NTIEDIVANID
+386 NCISDIEDQDEKVRNG
-397 FIKNIQQKNMIKL
+397 KL
-410 LYQPYDI
+410 ELFYEPTKQDI
-417 FVEADKARIT
+417 FVEADRVRIS
-427 QVISNLLNNAIKFTE
+427 QVISNLLNNAVKFTE
-442 VKEKDGRAGT
+442 DGAVSIDVVIKENNNNGNNNGN
-452 ISISVKNIDAEA
+452 IIIVSVKDSGE
-464 LVSVTDT
+464 
-471 GIGIDPEIMPRLF
+471 GIDPEILPKLF
-484 SKFTSKS
+484 TKFATNSEK
-491 YQGTGLGLFIS
+491 GTGLGLFIC
-502 KSIIEAHGGRIWAEN
+502 KSIVEAHGGRVWTQSN
-517 NKIIKDGRGQVEK
+517 NTGGERRT
-530 GATFTFSLP
+530 GATFCFSLP
-539 LNEKQRE
+539 ITDKSMNQQKQKHVDPK
-546 IKQEPQTIDLKER
+546 IMNQL
-559 INRR
+559 

>member
-1 LHNAEVINTLLQVL
+1 MHNAEVINTLLQVL
-15 SNAQYRIDICGNSK
+15 SNAQYKIDICGNSK

-37 YSVNSL
+37 YSVNNL
-43 LLSSGKRTNTRQR
+43 ILDSSKRTNTRQR

-321 QPILGLT
+321 QPILSLS
-328 QILQSKIK
+328 QVLQSKIK
-336 DTKQSELL
+336 DTKQRELL
-344 DAIVRNARRLGRLT
+344 DAIVRNAKRLQRLT
-358 NDILDVTK
+358 NNILDVSK
-366 IESQSLNLKKE
+366 IESHSLNLNKE
-377 QFNLNDVIS
+377 QFELSNVIS
-386 NTIEDIVANID
+386 NCISDIEDQDEKVRNG
-397 FIKNIQQKNMIKL
+397 KL
-410 LYQPYDI
+410 ELFYEPSKQDI
-417 FVEADKARIT
+417 FVEADRVRIS
-427 QVISNLLNNAIKFTE
+427 QVISNLLNNAVKFTE
-442 VKEKDGRAGT
+442 DGAVSIDVVVKENNDNGNNNGN
-452 ISISVKNIDAEA
+452 IIIVSVKDSGE
-464 LVSVTDT
+464 
-471 GIGIDPEIMPRLF
+471 GIDPEILPKLF
-484 SKFTSKS
+484 TKFATNSEK
-491 YQGTGLGLFIS
+491 GTGLGLFIC
-502 KSIIEAHGGRIWAEN
+502 KSIVEAHGGRVWTQSN
-517 NKIIKDGRGQVEK
+517 NTGGERRT
-530 GATFTFSLP
+530 GATFCFSLP
-539 LNEKQRE
+539 ITDKSMNQQKQKHVDPK
-546 IKQEPQTIDLKER
+546 IMNQL
-559 INRR
+559 

>member
-159 TEIYINLAK
+159 TEIYIDLAK

-275 KVGAYSTR
+275 KVGTYSTR

-321 QPILGLT
+321 QPILSLS
-328 QILQSKIK
+328 QVLQSKIK
-336 DTKQSELL
+336 DTKQRELL
-344 DAIVRNARRLGRLT
+344 DAIVRNAKRLQRLT

-366 IESQSLNLKKE
+366 IESHSLNLNKE
-377 QFNLNDVIS
+377 QFELSNVIS
-386 NTIEDIVANID
+386 NCISDIEDQDEKVRNG
-397 FIKNIQQKNMIKL
+397 KL
-410 LYQPYDI
+410 ELFYEPSKQDI
-417 FVEADKARIT
+417 FVEADKVRIS
-427 QVISNLLNNAIKFTE
+427 QVISNLLNNAVKFTE
-442 VKEKDGRAGT
+442 DGSVSIDVVVKENNNNGD
-452 ISISVKNIDAEA
+452 IIIVSVKDSGE
-464 LVSVTDT
+464 
-471 GIGIDPEIMPRLF
+471 GIDPEILPKLF
-484 SKFTSKS
+484 TKFATNSEK
-491 YQGTGLGLFIS
+491 GTGLGLFIC
-502 KSIIEAHGGRIWAEN
+502 KSIVEAHGGRVWTQS
-517 NKIIKDGRGQVEK
+517 NKTGGERRT
-530 GATFTFSLP
+530 GATFCFSLP
-539 LNEKQRE
+539 ITDKSTNQQRQKHVDTK
-546 IKQEPQTIDLKER
+546 IMNQL
-559 INRR
+559 

>member
-1 LHNAEVINTLLQVL
+1 MHNAEVINTLLQVL
-15 SNAQYRIDICGNSK
+15 SNAQYKIDICGNSK

-37 YSVNSL
+37 YSVNNL
-43 LLSSGKRTNTRQR
+43 ILDSSKRTNTRQR

-321 QPILGLT
+321 QPILSLS
-328 QILQSKIK
+328 QVLQSKIK
-336 DTKQSELL
+336 DTKQRELL
-344 DAIVRNARRLGRLT
+344 DAIVRNAKRLQRLT

-366 IESQSLNLKKE
+366 IESHSLNLNKE
-377 QFNLNDVIS
+377 QFELSNVIS
-386 NTIEDIVANID
+386 NCISDIEDQDEKVRNG
-397 FIKNIQQKNMIKL
+397 KL
-410 LYQPYDI
+410 ELFYEPSKQDI
-417 FVEADKARIT
+417 FVEADRVRIS
-427 QVISNLLNNAIKFTE
+427 QVISNLLNNAVKFTE
-442 VKEKDGRAGT
+442 DGAVSIDVVVKENNNNGNNNGN
-452 ISISVKNIDAEA
+452 IIIVSVKDSGE
-464 LVSVTDT
+464 
-471 GIGIDPEIMPRLF
+471 GIDPEILPKLF
-484 SKFTSKS
+484 TKFATNSEK
-491 YQGTGLGLFIS
+491 GTGLGLFIC
-502 KSIIEAHGGRIWAEN
+502 KSIVEAHGGRVWTQSN
-517 NKIIKDGRGQVEK
+517 NTGGERRT
-530 GATFTFSLP
+530 GATFCFSLP
-539 LNEKQRE
+539 ITDKSMNQQKQKHVDPK
-546 IKQEPQTIDLKER
+546 IMNQL
-559 INRR
+559 

>member
-1 LHNAEVINTLLQVL
+1 LHNADVINTLLQVL

-37 YSVNSL
+37 YSVNNL
-43 LLSSGKRTNTRQR
+43 ILSSGKRTNTRQR

-70 KLIKKI
+70 KLIRKI

-179 NSKAIVRAKRLGIL
+179 NSKAIVRAERLGIL

-217 QFTEQFCEK
+217 QFTEQICEK

-244 VDGTK
+244 VDTTK

-321 QPILGLT
+321 QPILSLS
-328 QILQSKIK
+328 QVLQSKIK
-336 DTKQSELL
+336 DTKQRELL
-344 DAIVRNARRLGRLT
+344 DAIVRNAKRLQRLT

-366 IESQSLNLKKE
+366 IESHSLNLNKE
-377 QFNLNDVIS
+377 RFELSNVIS
-386 NTIEDIVANID
+386 NCISDIGDQDEKVRNG
-397 FIKNIQQKNMIKL
+397 KL
-410 LYQPYDI
+410 ELFYEPSKQDI
-417 FVEADKARIT
+417 FVEADKLRIS
-427 QVISNLLNNAIKFTE
+427 QVISNLLNNAVKFTE
-442 VKEKDGRAGT
+442 EGAVSIDVVIKENNNNGNNTGN
-452 ISISVKNIDAEA
+452 IIIVSVKDSGE
-464 LVSVTDT
+464 
-471 GIGIDPEIMPRLF
+471 GIDSEILPKLF
-484 SKFTSKS
+484 TKFATNSEK
-491 YQGTGLGLFIS
+491 GTGLGLFIC
-502 KSIIEAHGGRIWAEN
+502 KSIVEAHGGRVWTQN
-517 NKIIKDGRGQVEK
+517 NNTGEERKT
-530 GATFTFSLP
+530 GATFCFSLP
-539 LNEKQRE
+539 ITDKSMNQQKQKHVDTK
-546 IKQEPQTIDLKER
+546 IMNQL
-559 INRR
+559 

>member
-149 LEVISDHKKA
+149 LEVISDHNKA

-303 NMKNEFINVA
+303 NMKNEFINIA

-321 QPILGLT
+321 QPILSLS
-328 QILQSKIK
+328 QVLQSKIK
-336 DTKQSELL
+336 DTKQRELL
-344 DAIVRNARRLGRLT
+344 DAIVRNAKRLQRLT

-366 IESQSLNLKKE
+366 IESHSLNLNKE
-377 QFNLNDVIS
+377 QFELSNVIS
-386 NTIEDIVANID
+386 NCISDIEDQDEKVRNG
-397 FIKNIQQKNMIKL
+397 KL
-410 LYQPYDI
+410 ELFYEPSKQDI
-417 FVEADKARIT
+417 FVEADRVRIS
-427 QVISNLLNNAIKFTE
+427 QVISNLLNNAVKFTE
-442 VKEKDGRAGT
+442 DGAVSIDVVVKENNNNGNNNGNF
-452 ISISVKNIDAEA
+452 IIVSVKDSGE
-464 LVSVTDT
+464 
-471 GIGIDPEIMPRLF
+471 GIDPEILPKLF
-484 SKFTSKS
+484 TKFATNSEK
-491 YQGTGLGLFIS
+491 GTGLGLFIC
-502 KSIIEAHGGRIWAEN
+502 KSIVEAHGGRVWTQSN
-517 NKIIKDGRGQVEK
+517 NTGGERRT
-530 GATFTFSLP
+530 GATFCFSLP
-539 LNEKQRE
+539 ITDKSMNQQKQKHVHPK
-546 IKQEPQTIDLKER
+546 IMNQL
-559 INRR
+559 

>member
-321 QPILGLT
+321 QPILSLS
-328 QILQSKIK
+328 QVLQSKIK
-336 DTKQSELL
+336 DTKQRELL
-344 DAIVRNARRLGRLT
+344 DAIVRNAKRLQRLT

-366 IESQSLNLKKE
+366 IESHSLNLNKE
-377 QFNLNDVIS
+377 QFELSNVIS
-386 NTIEDIVANID
+386 NCISDIEDQDEKVRNG
-397 FIKNIQQKNMIKL
+397 KL
-410 LYQPYDI
+410 ELFYEPSKQDI
-417 FVEADKARIT
+417 FVEADRVRIS
-427 QVISNLLNNAIKFTE
+427 QVISNLLNNAVKFTE
-442 VKEKDGRAGT
+442 DGAVSIDVVVKENNNNGNNNGN
-452 ISISVKNIDAEA
+452 IIIVSVKDSGE
-464 LVSVTDT
+464 
-471 GIGIDPEIMPRLF
+471 GIDPEILPKLF
-484 SKFTSKS
+484 TKFATNSEK
-491 YQGTGLGLFIS
+491 GTGLGLFIC
-502 KSIIEAHGGRIWAEN
+502 KSIVEAHGGRVWTQSN
-517 NKIIKDGRGQVEK
+517 NTGGDRRT
-530 GATFTFSLP
+530 GATFCFSLP
-539 LNEKQRE
+539 ITDKSMNQQKQKHVDPK
-546 IKQEPQTIDLKER
+546 IMNQL
-559 INRR
+559 

>member
-15 SNAQYRIDICGNSK
+15 SNAQYRLDICGNSK

-37 YSVNSL
+37 YSVNNL

-321 QPILGLT
+321 QPILSLS
-328 QILQSKIK
+328 QVLQSKIK
-336 DTKQSELL
+336 DTKQRELL
-344 DAIVRNARRLGRLT
+344 DAIVRNAKRLQRLT

-366 IESQSLNLKKE
+366 IESHSLNLNKE
-377 QFNLNDVIS
+377 QFELSNVIS
-386 NTIEDIVANID
+386 NCISDIGDQDEKVRNG
-397 FIKNIQQKNMIKL
+397 KL
-410 LYQPYDI
+410 ELFYEPSKQNI
-417 FVEADKARIT
+417 FVEADKVRIS
-427 QVISNLLNNAIKFTE
+427 QVISNLLNNAVKFTE
-442 VKEKDGRAGT
+442 DGAVSIDVVIKENNNNGNNNGN
-452 ISISVKNIDAEA
+452 IIIVSVKDSGE
-464 LVSVTDT
+464 
-471 GIGIDPEIMPRLF
+471 GIDPEILPKLF
-484 SKFTSKS
+484 TKFATNSEK
-491 YQGTGLGLFIS
+491 GTGLGLFIC
-502 KSIIEAHGGRIWAEN
+502 KSIVEAHGGRVWTQSN
-517 NKIIKDGRGQVEK
+517 NTGGERRT
-530 GATFTFSLP
+530 GATFCFSLP
-539 LNEKQRE
+539 ITDKSMNQQIQKHVDTKIMNQL
-546 IKQEPQTIDLKER
+546 
-559 INRR
+559 

>member
-1 LHNAEVINTLLQVL
+1 M
-15 SNAQYRIDICGNSK
+15 
-29 FPSKILSF
+29 SF

-366 IESQSLNLKKE
+366 IESQSLNLNKE

-442 VKEKDGRAGT
+442 AKEKDGRAGT

-517 NKIIKDGRGQVEK
+517 NIIIKDGRGQVEK

-539 LNEKQRE
+539 LNEKQHE

-559 INRR
+559 INHR

>member
-43 LLSSGKRTNTRQR
+43 LLDSSKRTNTRQR

-321 QPILGLT
+321 QPILSLS
-328 QILQSKIK
+328 QVLQSKIK
-336 DTKQSELL
+336 DTKQRELL
-344 DAIVRNARRLGRLT
+344 DAIVRNAKRLQRLT
-358 NDILDVTK
+358 NNILDVSK
-366 IESQSLNLKKE
+366 IESHSLNLNKE
-377 QFNLNDVIS
+377 QFELSNVIS
-386 NTIEDIVANID
+386 NCISDIEDQDEKVRNG
-397 FIKNIQQKNMIKL
+397 KL
-410 LYQPYDI
+410 ELFYEPSKQDI
-417 FVEADKARIT
+417 FVEADRVRIS
-427 QVISNLLNNAIKFTE
+427 QVISNLLNNAVKFTE
-442 VKEKDGRAGT
+442 DGAVSIDVVVKENNNNGNNNGN
-452 ISISVKNIDAEA
+452 IIIVSVKDSGE
-464 LVSVTDT
+464 
-471 GIGIDPEIMPRLF
+471 GIDPEILPKLF
-484 SKFTSKS
+484 TKFATNSEK
-491 YQGTGLGLFIS
+491 GTGLGLFIC
-502 KSIIEAHGGRIWAEN
+502 KSIVEAHGGRVWTQSN
-517 NKIIKDGRGQVEK
+517 NTGGERRT
-530 GATFTFSLP
+530 GATFCFSLP
-539 LNEKQRE
+539 ITDKSMNQQKQKHVDPK
-546 IKQEPQTIDLKER
+546 IMNQL
-559 INRR
+559 

>member
-321 QPILGLT
+321 QPILSLS
-328 QILQSKIK
+328 QVLQSKIK

-344 DAIVRNARRLGRLT
+344 DAIVRNAKRLQRLT

-366 IESQSLNLKKE
+366 IESHSLNLNKE
-377 QFNLNDVIS
+377 QFELSNVIS
-386 NTIEDIVANID
+386 NCISDIEDQDEKVRNG
-397 FIKNIQQKNMIKL
+397 KL
-410 LYQPYDI
+410 ELFYEPSKQDI
-417 FVEADKARIT
+417 FVEADKVRIS
-427 QVISNLLNNAIKFTE
+427 QVISNLLNNAVKFTE
-442 VKEKDGRAGT
+442 EGAVSIDVVVKENNNNGKNSGN
-452 ISISVKNIDAEA
+452 IIIVSVKDSGE
-464 LVSVTDT
+464 
-471 GIGIDPEIMPRLF
+471 GIDPEILPKLF
-484 SKFTSKS
+484 TKFATNSEK
-491 YQGTGLGLFIS
+491 GTGLGLFIC
-502 KSIIEAHGGRIWAEN
+502 KSIVEAHGGRVWTQSN
-517 NKIIKDGRGQVEK
+517 NTGGERRT
-530 GATFTFSLP
+530 GATFCFSLP
-539 LNEKQRE
+539 ITDKSMNQQKQKHVDPK
-546 IKQEPQTIDLKER
+546 IMNQL
-559 INRR
+559 

>member
-1 LHNAEVINTLLQVL
+1 MHNAEVINTLLQVL

-131 IPARDKIMEIEEG
+131 IPARDKIREIEEG
-144 LKSEF
+144 LESEF

-321 QPILGLT
+321 QPILSLS
-328 QILQSKIK
+328 QVLQSKIK
-336 DTKQSELL
+336 DTKQRELL
-344 DAIVRNARRLGRLT
+344 DAIVRNAKRLQRLT

-366 IESQSLNLKKE
+366 IESHSLNLNKE
-377 QFNLNDVIS
+377 QFELSNVIS
-386 NTIEDIVANID
+386 NCISDIEDHDEKVRNG
-397 FIKNIQQKNMIKL
+397 KL
-410 LYQPYDI
+410 ELFYEPSKQDI
-417 FVEADKARIT
+417 FVEADKVRIS
-427 QVISNLLNNAIKFTE
+427 QVISNLLNNAVKFTE
-442 VKEKDGRAGT
+442 DGAVSIDVVVKENNNNGNNNGN
-452 ISISVKNIDAEA
+452 IIIVSVKDSGE
-464 LVSVTDT
+464 
-471 GIGIDPEIMPRLF
+471 GIDPEILPKLF
-484 SKFTSKS
+484 TKFATNSEK
-491 YQGTGLGLFIS
+491 GTGLGLFIC
-502 KSIIEAHGGRIWAEN
+502 KSIVEAHGGRVWTQSN
-517 NKIIKDGRGQVEK
+517 NTGGERRT
-530 GATFTFSLP
+530 GATFCFSLP
-539 LNEKQRE
+539 ITDKSMNQQKQKHVDTK
-546 IKQEPQTIDLKER
+546 IMNQL
-559 INRR
+559 

>member
-37 YSVNSL
+37 YSVNNL
-43 LLSSGKRTNTRQR
+43 ILDSSKRTNTRKR

-70 KLIKKI
+70 KLMKKI

-149 LEVISDHKKA
+149 LEVVSDHKKA
-159 TEIYINLAK
+159 TEIYISLAK
-168 SVEREALILFA
+168 SVETEALILFA
-179 NSKAIVRAKRLGIL
+179 NSKAIVRADRLGIL

-205 IKIITPITEENL
+205 IKIITPITEENS
-217 QFTEQFCEK
+217 QFIEQVCEK

-244 VDGTK
+244 VDSTK

-257 PKAEEFSDA
+257 PKAEDFSDA
-266 IGFVLYSNS
+266 IGLVLYSNS

-297 KLKEAD
+297 KLIEAD

-321 QPILGLT
+321 QPILSLS
-328 QILQSKIK
+328 QVLQSKIK

-344 DAIVRNARRLGRLT
+344 DAIVRNAKRLQRLT

-366 IESQSLNLKKE
+366 IESHSLNLNKE
-377 QFNLNDVIS
+377 RFELSDVIS
-386 NTIEDIVANID
+386 NCISDIGDQDEKVRNG
-397 FIKNIQQKNMIKL
+397 KL
-410 LYQPYDI
+410 ELFYKPSKQDI
-417 FVEADKARIT
+417 FVEADRVRIS
-427 QVISNLLNNAIKFTE
+427 QVISNLLNNAVKFTE
-442 VKEKDGRAGT
+442 EGAVSIDVAIKENNNNGNNNGN
-452 ISISVKNIDAEA
+452 IIIVSVKDSGE
-464 LVSVTDT
+464 
-471 GIGIDPEIMPRLF
+471 GIDPEILPKLF
-484 SKFTSKS
+484 TKFATNSEK
-491 YQGTGLGLFIS
+491 GTGLGLFIC
-502 KSIIEAHGGRIWAEN
+502 KSIVEAHGGTVWTQSN
-517 NKIIKDGRGQVEK
+517 NTGGERRT
-530 GATFTFSLP
+530 GATFSFSLP
-539 LNEKQRE
+539 ITDKSMNQQKQKHVDPK
-546 IKQEPQTIDLKER
+546 IMNQL
-559 INRR
+559 